1 MLRLMCLVALLLAL
15 VVQPG
20 LAADEP
26 VLLVGTEA
34 SADGEVRPSQELVS
48 VVLRAIDRRD
58 IELLDECLSEQGLRQ
73 ADYASL
79 LRAVRIDA
87 GGGRNLW
94 FVRPALRPYCFALYG
109 AHAFHYFLIE
119 ERPSGSSERY
129 RLLFQNRGDF
139 FAVYRQ
145 QSHGLND
152 IEATGCIVSECRS
165 ARMSFDGRQY
175 RPVQCTC
182 TTWDSAS
189 PEGVT
194 RQRQCGSDFRD
205 DQSSG
210 FARRCGS

>member
-1 MLRLMCLVALLLAL
+1 MRANSFRGSSALRTRDRSMLRLMCLVALLLAL

-58 IELLDECLSEQGLRQ
+58 IELLDECLSEEGLRQ

-129 RLLFQNRGDF
+129 RLLFQNRGRF
-139 FAVYRQ
+139 SR
-145 QSHGLND
+145 G
-152 IEATGCIVSECRS
+152 VSPAKPRPERHRS
-165 ARMSFDGRQY
+165 DWMYCQRVSQRTNVFR
-175 RPVQCTC
+175 RTPVPAGPVHLH
-182 TTWDSAS
+182 DM
-189 PEGVT
+189 G
-194 RQRQCGSDFRD
+194 QRLP
-205 DQSSG
+205 
-210 FARRCGS
+210 